1 MLWEVKLTDVLQS
14 LDLLKGIH
22 VWGAEK
28 IVFQTTKS
36 LENKKSLLHG
46 MGSQIPFAT
55 FVIVF
60 LL

>member
-28 IVFQTTKS
+28 NSFPDY
-36 LENKKSLLHG
+36 KKSG
-46 MGSQIPFAT
+46 K
-55 FVIVF
+55 
-60 LL
+60 